1 MMPQVIGIGGLVPFL
16 DSLPPADQLRFWT
29 GFRRSHRAR
38 IAATEAELC
47 PELLAE
53 VDAVIERLKPFGG
66 VK

>member
-1 MMPQVIGIGGLVPFL
+1 MTPQVTGLDGLVPFI

-29 GFRRSHRAR
+29 GFRRAHRAR
-38 IAATEAELC
+38 IATTEAELC

-53 VDAVIERLKPFGG
+53 VDAVIARLKPYGG

>member
-1 MMPQVIGIGGLVPFL
+1 MTPQVTGLDGLVPFL
-16 DSLPPADQLRFWT
+16 DSLPPADLLCFWN
-29 GFRRSHRAR
+29 GFRREHRAR

-53 VDAVIERLKPFGG
+53 VDAVIARLKPFEG